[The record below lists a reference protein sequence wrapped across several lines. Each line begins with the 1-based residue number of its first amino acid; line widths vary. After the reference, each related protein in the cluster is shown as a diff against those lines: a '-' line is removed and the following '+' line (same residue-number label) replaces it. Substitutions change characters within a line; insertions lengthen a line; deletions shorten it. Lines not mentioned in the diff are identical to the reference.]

1 MGVTIFFTIS
11 PWDSDLCF
19 SSKEGQTNSFSF
31 YVVLIR
37 VVISATRLLKI
48 TTLNITAGPVER
60 ASVMAVLPR
69 RVQCLSEAGDQHQC
83 VCVTTAMKTG
93 ASS

>member
-1 MGVTIFFTIS
+1 MPS
-11 PWDSDLCF
+11 WDSALYFFCYETLVED
-19 SSKEGQTNSFSF
+19 QANSFSF

-48 TTLNITAGPVER
+48 MTLNITAGPVER

-69 RVQCLSEAGDQHQC
+69 PVLCLSEAGDQHQC
-83 VCVTTAMKTG
+83 ACVTTAMKTG